1 MEHQISIINRLLA
14 AFVIASNVYFLPT
27 TLEIIC
33 TNGGPM
39 GFGYVA
45 LPFILP
51 LHIVLIFSIVTFR
64 KKSQNCNKYLLINSL
79 SVLYILSLSFLLYF
93 K

>member
-1 MEHQISIINRLLA
+1 MEHPISIFNRLLA
-14 AFVIASNVYFLPT
+14 FIVIAVNLYLIPS
-27 TLEIIC
+27 TLETIFN
-33 TNGGPM
+33 NGGPM
-39 GFGYVA
+39 GFEYVA

-64 KKSQNCNKYLLINSL
+64 EKSQNCNKYLLINSL

>member
-1 MEHQISIINRLLA
+1 MEHPISIFNRLLA
-14 AFVIASNVYFLPT
+14 FIVIAVNLYLIPS
-27 TLEIIC
+27 TLETIFN
-33 TNGGPM
+33 NGGPM
-39 GFGYVA
+39 GFGYMT

-79 SVLYILSLSFLLYF
+79 SVLYILSLSFLRYF

>member
-1 MEHQISIINRLLA
+1 MEHPISIFNRFLA
-14 AFVIASNVYFLPT
+14 FIIIAVNLYLIPS
-27 TLEIIC
+27 TLETIFN
-33 TNGGPM
+33 NGGPM

-64 KKSQNCNKYLLINSL
+64 EKSQNCNKYLLINSL